1 MSDQSFPGDRPMES
15 DRPQPE
21 RVTRRDLAEGN
32 AEKVVNERTEQVLM
46 FKGGGGANI
55 GNMRDLIDEAK
66 LLSTAG
72 PMLPPWLQGNVGGMF
87 GVCMKAHE
95 LGISPLTLAS
105 WTYIVENK
113 GEKRVSYE
121 SQFFH
126 ALIEA
131 QAPITSRLNVEYEG
145 DGDNRRCRVFATFKG
160 EREPRYF
167 PPKDADP
174 NQFTLGKLRP
184 TRNDSGK
191 VKGSPLWDLK
201 PDLQLFY
208 NMSRDWARMYC
219 PDIIGGMY
227 GRDEMEDA
235 GFVVASETPKDVS
248 PRLAERLRGNAPAI
262 GQAALATLDAYTS
275 EVASRSQKQKA
286 PADAVSDAA

>member
-1 MSDQSFPGDRPMES
+1 MSDQSFPGDRPLDS
-15 DRPQPE
+15 DRSAHPE

-32 AEKVVNERTEQVLM
+32 AEKVVKERTEQVLM
-46 FKGGGGANI
+46 FKGGGGVDVANL
-55 GNMRDLIDEAK
+55 RDMIDEAK

-72 PMLPPWLQGNVGGMF
+72 PMIPPWLQGNVGGMF

-95 LGISPLTLAS
+95 LGISALTLAG

-113 GEKRVSYE
+113 GEKRVAYE

-126 ALIEA
+126 AIVE
-131 QAPITSRLNVEYEG
+131 QRAPITTRLNVEYEG
-145 DGDNRRCRVFATFKG
+145 EGDGRRCRVFATFKG
-160 EREPRYF
+160 EKEPRYF

-174 NQFTLGKLRP
+174 TQFTLGKLRP
-184 TRNDSGK
+184 PRNDSGK

-208 NMSRDWARMYC
+208 NASRDWARMYC
-219 PDIIGGMY
+219 PDVIGGMY

-235 GFVVASETPKDVS
+235 GFVVASETAKDVS

-262 GQAALATLDAYTS
+262 GQAAVATLDAYAAN
-275 EVASRSQKQKA
+275 VASKTTKT
-286 PADAVSDAA
+286 PADAVSDGA